1 MLRGKGIRKGA
12 AMGIYFY
19 ERTLVQ
25 RDKASLYYGTKPAGS
40 THREPGESEEPEM
53 TMIKFSELMREPVSR
68 QLNTILNKE
77 NSEFMGLILGSEAPE
92 DKKVL
97 DVKV

>member
-1 MLRGKGIRKGA
+1 
-12 AMGIYFY
+12 MGIYFY